1 MILSDGTIKDYLQSW
16 IIKIETG
23 DELPLSDIIDNVVCS
38 SFDLRLGN
46 EFKVFVQRPDIV
58 LNPFTDDSTSLT
70 EHITIGDNEDFVIFP
85 WMFILGATKERIW
98 LPDNLVARV
107 EWRSSIWRLWL
118 LVHITAWYIDPWFG
132 WDYPSTI
139 TLEIRNI
146 NSIPIVV
153 RPWMRI
159 CQLAFETMDK
169 PAVTPYNK
177 KKNAKY
183 NGQIAPQESRFHIS
197 N

>member
-1 MILSDGTIKDYLQSW
+1 MILSDGTIKDYLITW
-16 IIKIETG
+16 RIKLDTG
-23 DELPLSDIIDNVVCS
+23 DETPLDAIIQNVVCS
-38 SFDLRLGN
+38 SFDLRLWN

-58 LNPFTDDSTSLT
+58 LNPFTDDSTTLT
-70 EHITIGDNEDFVIFP
+70 QHITIGDDEDFIIYP
-85 WMFILGATKERIW
+85 GMFILGATKERLW
-98 LPDNLVARV
+98 VPDNLVARV
-107 EWRSSIWRLWL
+107 EWRSSIGRLWL
-118 LVHITAWYIDPWFG
+118 LVHITAWYIDPGFWR
-132 WDYPSTI
+132 DHPSTI
-139 TLEIRNI
+139 TLEMRNI

-169 PAVTPYNK
+169 AAQTPYNK

-183 NGQIAPQESRFHIS
+183 NGQIAPQESKFHIS